1 MEILAVQAIGE
12 LVGDGLADEI
22 GAGSQKPVDRRGIRG
37 RRRMGGEPVGIAAA
51 RDMARDVVDVLGGK
65 AKSPQGPLGRAGQQD
80 LVMGN
85 ETI

>member
-22 GAGSQKPVDRRGIRG
+22 GAGSQKGRPPRRSRAAGGWLASQSGLPQPVTW
-37 RRRMGGEPVGIAAA
+37 
-51 RDMARDVVDVLGGK
+51 RDVVDVLGGE
-65 AKSPQGPLGRAGQQD
+65 AKPPQRPLGRAGQQD

-85 ETI
+85 EAV